1 MVTTMRPIK
10 NQSLAQLLMQVR
22 FTPENKREAV
32 LDSAEELFAMIDKA
46 KDYPFDFVY
55 FRITGIQPRGQE
67 VEQLIKGEE
76 LLDEMR
82 IFIARL
88 SSRLARP
95 VVEETEK
102 VHTVEELAEMF
113 GVATKTIR
121 RWQKRGL
128 MGRKYLFDGGTK
140 RVGFLQSR
148 VDEFVKGNPGLIER
162 AKSFRIMTPA
172 ERRKIIKRAGKLA
185 GGASLSRYQVIE
197 RIASETGR
205 SHETIRYL
213 LLDYENAHPEK
224 AIFKKP
230 AGVIDGAQAAEI
242 YRLYGQG
249 CAVKELMKRFN
260 RSKSSIYRIVNRR
273 RARVLLSRK
282 IEFVASD
289 EFLEERAAKQILGT
303 LLTDIVPGTHE
314 NIEPFK
320 AASTSLPEY
329 LQLVKNAP
337 VLNREREVRLFRRY
351 NYVKYLAC
359 IKRAGIK
366 PAEVSSARLGE
377 IERCLAEGDEIKRMI
392 IEANLRLVVGIARRH
407 TFGGA
412 NLSDL
417 VSEGNLS
424 LMRAVEKF
432 DYSRGFRF
440 STYASWSIAK
450 DYARKIPAEAA
461 RRDRTA
467 AASLAKIQQDL
478 QAQDAA
484 DFAAMERARQ
494 GLAQVLRDELDEREQ
509 YVILNRF
516 GPVGLPIKRK
526 TKSLQQ
532 IGKDLGLSRERVRQL
547 ELVALQKLRQSL
559 SPEEFELLTS

>member
-1 MVTTMRPIK
+1 MRRIK
-10 NQSLAQLLMQVR
+10 SQPLAQLLMQIR
-22 FTPENKREAV
+22 FTPESKREAL
-32 LDSAEELFAMIDKA
+32 LDSAEELLAIIDKT
-46 KDYPFDFVY
+46 KDYPFDFVC
-55 FRITGIQPRGQE
+55 FRITGFHPKGDE
-67 VEQLIKGEE
+67 VQQLIKGDE
-76 LLDEMR
+76 LCEEMR

-88 SSRLARP
+88 SGRLARP
-95 VVEETEK
+95 VGKQTEK

-128 MGRKYLFDGGTK
+128 MGRKYLFDGGIK

-148 VDEFVKGNPGLIER
+148 VDKFIKDNPGLIGR

-185 GGASLSRYQVIE
+185 ADTPLSRYQIIE
-197 RIASETGR
+197 RTAAEAGR
-205 SHETIRYL
+205 SHETIRYML
-213 LLDYENAHPEK
+213 SDYEKAHPEK
-224 AIFKKP
+224 PMFKKP
-230 AGVIDGAQAAEI
+230 AGVIDSAQAAEI
-242 YRLYGQG
+242 YRLFRQG
-249 CAVKELMKRFN
+249 CAVSDLMKRFN
-260 RSKSSIYRIVNRR
+260 RGKSSIYRIVNQR
-273 RARVLLSRK
+273 RARALLARR
-282 IEFVASD
+282 IEFIASD
-289 EFLEERAAKQILGT
+289 EFLEEAAAENILGMP
-303 LLTDIVPGTHE
+303 LAEIVPGSHE

-320 AASTSLPEY
+320 PASTSLPEY

-351 NYVKYLAC
+351 NYLKYLAC

-366 PAEVSSARLGE
+366 PTTVSSARLVE
-377 IERCLAEGDEIKRMI
+377 VEKCLAEADEIKRMI
-392 IEANLRLVVGIARRH
+392 IEANLRVVVGIARRH

-440 STYASWSIAK
+440 STYGSWSIAK
-450 DYARKIPAEAA
+450 DYARRIPAEAA
-461 RRDRTA
+461 RRDRTT
-467 AASLAKIQQDL
+467 AASLAKIHQDL
-478 QAQDAA
+478 KTQDAA

-532 IGKDLGLSRERVRQL
+532 IGKDLGLTRERVRQL
-547 ELVALQKLRQSL
+547 ELVALQKLRLSL

>member
-1 MVTTMRPIK
+1 MRPIK

-22 FTPENKREAV
+22 FTPESKREAV
-32 LDSAEELFAMIDKA
+32 LDSAEELFAIIDKT

-76 LLDEMR
+76 LLEEMR

-88 SSRLARP
+88 SGRLARP
-95 VVEETEK
+95 VGEQTEK
-102 VHTVEELAEMF
+102 VYTVEELSEML

-148 VDEFVKGNPGLIER
+148 VDQFVRYNPRLIGR
-162 AKSFRIMTPA
+162 AKSFRIMSPA
-172 ERRKIIKRAGKLA
+172 ERQRIVKRAGKLA
-185 GGASLSRYQVIE
+185 SGTDLSRHQIIE
-197 RIASETGR
+197 RIAGDAGR

-213 LLDYENAHPEK
+213 LADYEKTHPEK

-230 AGVIDGAQAAEI
+230 AGVIDSAQSAEI
-242 YRLYGQG
+242 YRLYRQG

-260 RSKSSIYRIVNRR
+260 RGKSSIYRIINRR
-273 RARVLLSRK
+273 RARALLAKK

-289 EFLEERAAKQILGT
+289 EFLEEGAAEQIVGFP
-303 LLTDIVPGTHE
+303 LTEIVPGSHE

-320 AASTSLPEY
+320 AASTTLAEY

-351 NYVKYLAC
+351 NYLKYLAC

-366 PAEVSSARLGE
+366 PAAVSSARLGE
-377 IERCLAEGDEIKRMI
+377 IERYLSEADEIKRMI

-440 STYASWSIAK
+440 STYGSWSIAK

-461 RRDRTA
+461 RRGRTA

-478 QAQDAA
+478 KAQDAA

-532 IGKDLGLSRERVRQL
+532 IGKDLGLTGERVRQL